1 MKIALVTF
9 DFYAERHGGVSSVC
23 FKVFDSI
30 RNSMNSKIEIVSFS
44 NSKGDPNSISFLS
57 PKSYKS
63 VRPTYDGF
71 FHGAPIVRIG
81 SIGSEFE
88 FMRYR
93 KRKELLE
100 FFGNYDLIIVVTG
113 FLQFANVI
121 PRVSVPVLIQ
131 CATRLTWER
140 KSQYLSMSRFKRLFL
155 KSQLPILALQEM
167 RVLRSKATFL
177 VENTRMQKWVQSRA
191 INAPIMWY
199 PGIQSRKH
207 ELTSSQNPQKT
218 GCFISIG
225 RLNEARK
232 GWDRLFLAYKKAYD
246 SCNDLPN
253 LVVVGAG
260 SFSGYTAELLLTL
273 LPRYP
278 IKILGKLSDDERNS
292 TLNCASY
299 FLQTSHEEGLG
310 LAALEAL
317 SFGVPLI
324 CSATDGS
331 REYVIEGV
339 SGTLVEQSSKFI
351 DDFSQAIIR
360 SQTWNYDS
368 LHRSS
373 LDLYNK
379 FFDNQISQDSL
390 INVILSKIE
399 IKS

>member
-9 DFYAERHGGVSSVC
+9 EFYAERNGGVSSVC
-23 FKVFDSI
+23 CRVLESI
-30 RNSMNSKIEIVSFS
+30 SKGMNSKIEIISFS
-44 NSKGDPNSISFLS
+44 NSHGDPNSISFFS
-57 PKSYKS
+57 PKSYKNT
-63 VRPTYDGF
+63 RLTYDGTF
-71 FHGAPIVRIG
+71 QGAPIVRIG

-93 KRKELLE
+93 KRSELSE
-100 FFGNYDLIIVVTG
+100 FFGSYDLIIIVTG
-113 FLQFANVI
+113 FLQFANVL
-121 PRVSVPVLIQ
+121 PRVNVPVLIQ

-140 KSQYLSMSRFKRLFL
+140 KSQYFSMSGFKRLFL
-155 KSQLPILALQEM
+155 KFQIPILALQEM
-167 RVLRSKATFL
+167 RVLRSKVTVL

-199 PGIQSRKH
+199 PGIESCKNELISSR
-207 ELTSSQNPQKT
+207 NPQKT

-225 RLNEARK
+225 RLNETRK

-246 SCNDLPN
+246 NCNDLPN

-260 SFSGYTAELLLTL
+260 SFSRYTAELLSTL

-278 IKILGKLSDDERNS
+278 IKILGKLSDDERDS
-292 TLNCASY
+292 TLSSASY
-299 FLQTSHEEGLG
+299 FLQASHEEGLG

-339 SGTLVEQSSKFI
+339 SGTLVEQSSRFI
-351 DDFSQAIIR
+351 EDFSQAILR
-360 SQTWNYDS
+360 SQTWDYNS

-379 FFDNQISQDSL
+379 LFDKQISQDRL
-390 INVILSKIE
+390 IGIISSKIE